1 MTADDVVVLL
11 TGLLAGKKPTM
22 PENCINDW
30 SSDDKSRRLHEASGA
45 NAKTS
50 VGAVVDLHRTWGY
63 PYPREFASRYLR
75 SGESFDKLRREGGRP
90 DPRVFGRSASELAGI
105 IANLTSYCV
114 QHPNRRDAVYT
125 EAGVGEWLLFLVI
138 VRTAE
143 GGHRERRVWSVIGG
157 SLNGW
162 RSTTYT
168 EDTREGI
175 DFVQG
180 LTGAVVQV
188 KPTGWHHQA
197 ELLVDWLRV
206 SAMHGNRRWLVECD
220 PLDGGHLDVHR
231 VEMGTLVPASVE
243 DLLRDS

>member
-1 MTADDVVVLL
+1 MTADDVARLL
-11 TGLLAGKKPTM
+11 TRLLAGNKPAM
-22 PENCINDW
+22 PENWVNDW
-30 SSDDKSRRLHEASGA
+30 RSKDKSRRLHEASGA
-45 NAKTS
+45 NAKAS

-63 PYPREFASRYLR
+63 PDPREFAATYLR
-75 SGESFDKLRREGGRP
+75 SGESFDELRREGGHP
-90 DPRVFGRSASELAGI
+90 DPRAFGRSASELARI
-105 IANLTSYCV
+105 IADLRSYCV
-114 QHPNRRDAVYT
+114 KHPNHRDAAYT

-157 SLNGW
+157 SLSGW

-168 EDTREGI
+168 EDTHEGI
-175 DFVQG
+175 DFIRG
-180 LTGAVVQV
+180 LTGTVVQV

-197 ELLVDWLRV
+197 ELLADWLRV

-231 VEMGTLVPASVE
+231 VEMGALVPASVE
-243 DLLRDS
+243 ELLRES